1 MVAFGEVRD
10 HLPSGMIKGANNGRI
25 AEGGA
30 PHLRRNRGLIAKGFP
45 RALCGAK
52 GSGR

>member
-1 MVAFGEVRD
+1 MLAFGEVRA
-10 HLPSGMIKGANNGRI
+10 HLPSGMIKGANNGSI
-25 AEGGA
+25 AWSEA
-30 PHLRRNRGLIAKGFP
+30 PNLRRNRGPIVTGFP